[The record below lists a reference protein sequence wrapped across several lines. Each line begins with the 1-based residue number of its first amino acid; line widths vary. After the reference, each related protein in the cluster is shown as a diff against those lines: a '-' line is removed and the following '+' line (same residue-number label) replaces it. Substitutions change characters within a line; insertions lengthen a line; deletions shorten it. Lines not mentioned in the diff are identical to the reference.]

1 MRRTITSVLA
11 VAVLLSTGACGDD
24 GDGSSTSTSATLPG
38 GAALSESGPYG
49 VGDTIFSAVD
59 ATRDDRSLVIT
70 AFYPADVGPDDKGRD
85 AAPDTSGAPYPVVVG
100 DLDIGRIVGPHLASY
115 GFVFLAVQGQST
127 WGYTFS
133 PDMVDYPL
141 DQVLALDAVQAME
154 SGVLAGLADTAR
166 SGAVGYSYG
175 SWDALMLAGA
185 RVDPDHYADTCA
197 TRPANWSDNWWQ
209 YVCGNPAAWAAVVA
223 RAEELGVA
231 GPDGLWQSLGD
242 ERIKAVMPMAPE
254 GYDLVGPAGL
264 AEVTVPALFIAA
276 GNDEGN
282 DYHPATTSLFA
293 HYPGAEL
300 ITFVGAAHSMI
311 FEDDVQQQVRRF
323 ALAFFGLHLIGDE
336 GFDQYLTE
344 EFVEDVAP
352 GLGPAESFE
361 TLVWGVST

>member
-1 MRRTITSVLA
+1 MRRIVTKVLV
-11 VAVLLSTGACGDD
+11 VAALVSTGACGDD
-24 GDGSSTSTSATLPG
+24 GKGITTTTLGPVPG
-38 GAALSESGPYG
+38 GAALSEPGPYG
-49 VGDTIFSAVD
+49 VGDTIFSTVD

-70 AFYPADVGPDDKGRD
+70 AFYPADIGPGDEGRD

-100 DLDIGRIVGPHLASY
+100 DLDIGRIVGSHLASH

-127 WGYTFS
+127 WGFTFS

-141 DQVLALDAVQAME
+141 DQVIALDAVEEMK

-166 SGAVGYSYG
+166 SGAIGYSYG

-197 TRPANWSDNWWQ
+197 ARQAGWSDHWWQ
-209 YVCGNPAAWAAVVA
+209 YVCGNPEAWATVVA
-223 RAEELGVA
+223 RAEELGLA

-242 ERIKAVMPMAPE
+242 ERIKAVMPMGPE
-254 GYDLVGPAGL
+254 GYDLVGPTGL
-264 AEVTVPALFIAA
+264 AEVAVPALFLAA
-276 GNDEGN
+276 GNDKGN

-300 ITFVGAAHSMI
+300 ITFVGAEHSMI
-311 FEDDVQQQVRRF
+311 AEDDAQQQVRRF
-323 ALAFFGLHLIGDE
+323 ALAFFGFHLIGDE
-336 GFDQYLTE
+336 RFDQYLTE